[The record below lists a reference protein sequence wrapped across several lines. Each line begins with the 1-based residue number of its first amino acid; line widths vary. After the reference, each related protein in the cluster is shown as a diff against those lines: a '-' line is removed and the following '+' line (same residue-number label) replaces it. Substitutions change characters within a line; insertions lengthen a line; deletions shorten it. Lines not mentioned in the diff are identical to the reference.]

1 MIGQTNAQVKG
12 SGDIILV
19 SPSPFY
25 NAANINIKDGA
36 TYIVQG
42 SISSLSCSTSEELNI
57 GSVVRFMTGNDL
69 SLELPEVKW
78 ANGVV
83 PIIEPNTEYE
93 LSLTTSKVTQVLLG
107 VLTPF
112 KQIS

>member
-19 SPSPFY
+19 SPTGST
-25 NAANINIKDGA
+25 ANINIKDGA
-36 TYIVQG
+36 TYIVQR
-42 SISSLSCSTSEELNI
+42 SISSLSCSIVGELNI
-57 GSVVRFMTGNDL
+57 GSVVRFVTGNDL

-78 ANGVV
+78 ANGVA
-83 PIIEPNTEYE
+83 PIIDPNTEYE